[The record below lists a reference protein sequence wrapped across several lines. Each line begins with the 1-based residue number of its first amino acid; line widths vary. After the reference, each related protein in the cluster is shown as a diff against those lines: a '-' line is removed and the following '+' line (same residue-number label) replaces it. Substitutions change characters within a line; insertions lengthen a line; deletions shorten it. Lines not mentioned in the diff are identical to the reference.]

1 MTNLRYEFAAAVI
14 LMAALVRLQA
24 TRVLKRLLLLLL
36 LLPRRLRHQRPKLL
50 RATVDLILL
59 LIVKSDSG
67 LECHSAQLVRTSTWL
82 FSRIMHYSRRESFAN
97 EPSLRFFFRARF
109 RAKACFTRRLSP
121 GFK

>member
-50 RATVDLILL
+50 RATVDLDFIT
-59 LIVKSDSG
+59 
-67 LECHSAQLVRTSTWL
+67 H
-82 FSRIMHYSRRESFAN
+82 REI
-97 EPSLRFFFRARF
+97 RF
-109 RAKACFTRRLSP
+109 RSGVSLGSV
-121 GFK
+121 G